1 MRCCTLT
8 LLGQSRGCWLCSCL
22 LAAGSHS
29 APGILLAYFKIHRR
43 QGDHQQSFTEGT
55 SHLANLMV
63 FYGRVAALVEKGR
76 ATSAIFVDLCIAFG
90 TVPQNILVSE
100 LDRQGFDGHTVWWLK
115 LSRTSDIS
123 QGSALGPGLFNTFN
137 RDMGRDCTPN
147 SLCTTLS

>member
-29 APGILLAYFKIHRR
+29 TPGILLAYFKIHRR

-76 ATSAIFVDLCIAFG
+76 AT
-90 TVPQNILVSE
+90 VPSVLTCALPLVQS
-100 LDRQGFDGHTVWWLK
+100 H
-115 LSRTSDIS
+115 RTSLSLNWIDRD
-123 QGSALGPGLFNTFN
+123 LMDTLF
-137 RDMGRDCTPN
+137 GG
-147 SLCTTLS
+147 